1 MKRIFVAVG
10 VLMSLSSAGLA
21 ADMPVKARVAAPASL
36 FDWNGFYVGGSLG
49 AAWDDPEVTFNGG
62 TKSTGIKDSAV
73 IGGGHVGYNWQSGNF
88 LIGVEANWL
97 ATGLNKM
104 GACPNAAVA
113 CGFKIPS
120 VWVAG
125 PRIGFVSGPS
135 NNLLWYLTGG
145 YAQGTVK
152 TPLPSIADDSGSST
166 NHGWALGAGLEWMFA
181 PNWIAGVEYMHIDLS
196 DKLQPVIEPRRAG
209 SDIEMIQFRL
219 SYKFDPF
226 GKSPVIAKY

>member
-1 MKRIFVAVG
+1 MNRLFIVAG

-21 ADMPVKARVAAPASL
+21 ADMPVKARVAAPVSL

-49 AAWDDPEVTFNGG
+49 GAWNDPEVTFNGG
-62 TKSTGIKDSAV
+62 AKSTGIKDSAV

-88 LIGVEANWL
+88 LIGLEANWL
-97 ATGLNKM
+97 ATGLDKF
-104 GACPNAAVA
+104 GACPNAALA

-120 VWVAG
+120 VWTVG
-125 PRIGFVSGPS
+125 PRIGFVSGAS
-135 NNLLWYLTGG
+135 NNLLWYLSGG

-181 PNWIAGVEYMHIDLS
+181 PNWIAGVEYMHIDLK

-209 SDIEMIQFRL
+209 SDIDMVQFRL
-219 SYKFDPF
+219 SYKFDF
-226 GKSPVIAKY
+226 MGKSPVVAKY